1 MSQATK
7 EFDAI
12 QTIHGALEPL
22 DDEARTRVLTYIESL
37 LGIGAARGTPR
48 ATPTRNTS
56 DGVGRS
62 GPERA
67 MRSDLPY
74 SSFAELYAAAN
85 PKSNGEKALL
95 AGYWIQA
102 INGAEGFSGAAA
114 NKELTDLGYKIVN
127 ITDAIAKMK
136 NRTPSLILQTKKSG
150 SSRQS
155 RKTYRVSHEGIKRV
169 EEMIGG

>member
-7 EFDAI
+7 EFEAI
-12 QTIHGALEPL
+12 QTIHGVLEPL
-22 DDEARTRVLTYIESL
+22 DDEARARVLTYIESL
-37 LGIGAARGTPR
+37 LGIGAGRGTPR
-48 ATPTRNTS
+48 ATPTRRAS
-56 DGVGRS
+56 DGIGRND
-62 GPERA
+62 PEQA
-67 MRSDLPY
+67 KKGDLAY

-114 NKELTDLGYKIVN
+114 NKELTDLGYRIAN
-127 ITDAIAKMK
+127 ITDAIDKMK

-150 SSRQS
+150 SARQS
-155 RKTYRVSHEGIKRV
+155 RKTYKVSHEGIKRV
-169 EEMIGG
+169 EEMTGG